1 MSRKNRG
8 KPTYLSEDNI
18 RQNLPKMVSPKTKNQ
33 DKLLKSIER
42 NLITFALGPAGCG
55 KSYISIGAA
64 IQDFYNGQV
73 EQIIL
78 TRPVVEVGHSLGFLP
93 GNAIE
98 KLEPYMA
105 PLFDAVNQF
114 VPKERVS
121 ELEIK
126 VIPLNFMRGIT
137 FRKSFVIL
145 DEASNCTEEELKMF
159 LTRFGEGSKVVIN
172 GDPTQSDLPKHCQG
186 ALTKYIE
193 KLKDVDLI
201 EIVELDYTDIIRHSI
216 VGKILKALE

>member
-1 MSRKNRG
+1 M
-8 KPTYLSEDNI
+8 
-18 RQNLPKMVSPKTKNQ
+18 
-33 DKLLKSIER
+33 KSIER

-55 KSYISIGAA
+55 KSFISIGAA
-64 IQDFYNGQV
+64 IQDVYNGLV
-73 EQIIL
+73 DQIIL
-78 TRPVVEVGHSLGFLP
+78 TRPVVEVGNSLGFLP

-114 VPKERVS
+114 WPKEKIS
-121 ELEIK
+121 ELNIN
-126 VIPLNFMRGIT
+126 VIPLNFMRGVT

-159 LTRFGEGSKVVIN
+159 LTRFGEGSKIVVN
-172 GDPTQSDLPKHCQG
+172 GDPTQSDLPLKCQG
-186 ALTKYIE
+186 ALVKYVE
-193 KLKDVDLI
+193 KLKDVESI
-201 EIVELDYTDIIRHSI
+201 EVVELDHSDIIRHPI

>member
-1 MSRKNRG
+1 MSRKRRG
-8 KPTYLSEDNI
+8 KPAYQAEESI
-18 RQNLPKMVSPKTKNQ
+18 PQFIPKLVTPKTKNQ

-64 IQDFYNGQV
+64 IQDVYNNNV
-73 EQIIL
+73 DQIIL
-78 TRPVVEVGHSLGFLP
+78 TRPVVEVGNSLGFLP

-114 VPKERVS
+114 WPKDKVH
-121 ELEIK
+121 ELNIK
-126 VIPLNFMRGIT
+126 VIPLNFIRGVT
-137 FRKSFVIL
+137 FRNAFVIL
-145 DEASNCTEEELKMF
+145 DEASNCTEDELKMF

-172 GDPTQSDLPKHCQG
+172 GDPTQSDLPLNCQG
-186 ALTKYIE
+186 ALNRFTE
-193 KLKDVDLI
+193 KLKNVDLI
-201 EIVELDYTDIIRHSI
+201 EVVNLDNTDIVRHNI